1 MIMTK
6 DSSIATRLSEAF
18 IKGAVEIESTPAG
31 LLPRRLPQWAR
42 AQGADGQL
50 LMAES
55 QASGVRLVFRTAATI
70 IELDTLPTKRA
81 YVGLPPRPD
90 GVYDLVI
97 DGKLERQASVSGGKV
112 LRIDPAQGSANLEPG
127 ESGTAR
133 FAGLPA
139 RDKIVE
145 IWLPHD
151 ETTELVGLRTDAP
164 VEVGIDR
171 SRPVWLHHG
180 SSISQGSN
188 AATPT
193 GIWPVVAALK
203 ANVDLV
209 NLGFGGSA
217 LLDPFTA
224 RTMSDTPADL
234 ISVKLGI
241 NIVNADL
248 MRLRAFGPAVHGF
261 LDTIREGHKQT
272 PLVVISPIY
281 CPIHE
286 TVPGPCAFD
295 MAALGEGRV
304 AFVAQGRPEDVAQG
318 KLTLSII
325 REQLKAIVAQR
336 AASDPNI
343 HYVDGLALYGAADN
357 ATMPLLDALHPDG
370 QTHRMMGERFVDLV
384 FSQGVFGAGRGQTG
398 SSGG

>member
-1 MIMTK
+1 MNMTK
-6 DSSIATRLSEAF
+6 DTSIATPLSEAF

-31 LLPRRLPQWAR
+31 LLPHRLPQWAR

-55 QASGVRLVFRTAATI
+55 QPSGVRLVFRTAATI

-112 LRIDPAQGSANLEPG
+112 LRIDPARGSANLEPG
-127 ESGTAR
+127 EPGTAR
-133 FAGLPA
+133 FDGLPA

-224 RTMSDTPADL
+224 RTMADTPADL

-272 PLVVISPIY
+272 PLVVISPIFG
-281 CPIHE
+281 PIHE

-304 AFVAQGRPEDVAQG
+304 AFVAQGRPEEVAQG

-336 AASDPNI
+336 AVTPTFIMS
-343 HYVDGLALYGAADN
+343 
-357 ATMPLLDALHPDG
+357 
-370 QTHRMMGERFVDLV
+370 MGWRFM
-384 FSQGVFGAGRGQTG
+384 GRPTTPPCRCPMRCIPMGRRIG
-398 SSGG
+398 